1 MRTLSFLA
9 LATALALTACADDG
23 GTPCPPD
30 VTAFEADLWRPVL
43 ENRCNICHNATG
55 LARRSRFVLSAPGSA
70 SGAMGDNLAA
80 AERMART
87 LEDGQPLL
95 LRRPLGVD
103 HPGGALV
110 VEGSPE
116 HQALV
121 AFVGQVRGD
130 AAACAATAP
139 VCAPGAP
146 GPRLLRRLSRTEY
159 DNTLAAL
166 FDVDADYAPALV
178 ADVVIA
184 GFDNNARALEVSPL
198 LAEQLRQAAEE
209 VAAIVAARPAL
220 ACSGDGAACARA
232 WLTSTGARVVR
243 RPLTDAEVTRWLAVY
258 AAGQAAPLEGAAPH
272 ASGMALMIGGLLE
285 SPAFLYRSE
294 IGEAAPDGTYPLTSY
309 EIASELSYFLWAA
322 PPDDELWQAA
332 AADQLRDAAVIATH
346 ARRMLA
352 SP

>member
-130 AAACAATAP
+130 GRQQVRRNRHLPHACRALWLAHDVLTVDAHHATGDGQTPPVHVDIPTSQLDQLTEPQTAP
-139 VCAPGAP
+139 RGQQRHEAQP
-146 GPRLLRRLSRTEY
+146 LRRRSHEGGQLLERGRL
-159 DNTLAAL
+159 D
-166 FDVDADYAPALV
+166 PA
-178 ADVVIA
+178 
-184 GFDNNARALEVSPL
+184 SPL
-198 LAEQLRQAAEE
+198 RLTC
-209 VAAIVAARPAL
+209 PAN
-220 ACSGDGAACARA
+220 
-232 WLTSTGARVVR
+232 GARIR
-243 RPLTDAEVTRWLAVY
+243 RNQFLN
-258 AAGQAAPLEGAAPH
+258 H
-272 ASGMALMIGGLLE
+272 GG
-285 SPAFLYRSE
+285 SK
-294 IGEAAPDGTYPLTSY
+294 DGP
-309 EIASELSYFLWAA
+309 
-322 PPDDELWQAA
+322 Q
-332 AADQLRDAAVIATH
+332 Q
-346 ARRMLA
+346 
-352 SP
+352 